1 MEIILLERV
10 EKLGAIGDVVTVKD
24 GFARNYLLPNK
35 KALRANAANRKV
47 FEANKATIVANNDA
61 RKAEAQAAS
70 AGVDGTSVTLIRQA
84 SNTGQ
89 LYGSVVVRDIVEAL
103 EAAGKKVNK
112 TQIVLNKP
120 IKSIGLYDVKVS
132 LHAEVAVMV
141 KVNVARSP
149 EEADLQTQGV
159 DVMASMFEKDVSGFT
174 EDFDP
179 NAEPGIQEERADE
192 AAPVAAAQPAAT
204 DD

>member
-1 MEIILLERV
+1 
-10 EKLGAIGDVVTVKD
+10 
-24 GFARNYLLPNK
+24 
-35 KALRANAANRKV
+35 
-47 FEANKATIVANNDA
+47 
-61 RKAEAQAAS
+61 
-70 AGVDGTSVTLIRQA
+70 
-84 SNTGQ
+84 
-89 LYGSVVVRDIVEAL
+89 
-103 EAAGKKVNK
+103 
-112 TQIVLNKP
+112 
-120 IKSIGLYDVKVS
+120 
-132 LHAEVAVMV
+132 MV